1 MGNDEGKGLLSALK
15 RAFGDEKKPGKYQ
28 YLFLIFIFGAAIMF
42 FGNYFFDSEEQGST
56 AAVSGKNGKNNDSV
70 EVLGKN
76 KPAHENEMIKDY
88 ESYYENQLK
97 EALEQISGVSEVT
110 VVVNIDATEKRILE
124 KNKTIRS
131 QETNEVDQQGGERKV
146 LDQSEEEQ
154 LVIIREGDKEV
165 PIVLETKK
173 PQVRGVLVV
182 AKGAENV
189 QIEKRIIESVTKL
202 LDVPSHRVSVM
213 PRK

>member
-1 MGNDEGKGLLSALK
+1 MEQNRDKSLFSVFKKVFRDNE
-15 RAFGDEKKPGKYQ
+15 KPGKYQ
-28 YLFLIFIFGAAIMF
+28 YFILIFLFGAAIMV
-42 FGNYFFDSEEQGST
+42 FGNYLFNVEEEGTT
-56 AAVSGKNGKNNDSV
+56 ASISGKKGNHEESV
-70 EVLGKN
+70 EALGKT
-76 KPAHENEMIKDY
+76 KPSRENEMIKDY
-88 ESYYENQLK
+88 ESYYESQLK
-97 EALEQISGVSEVT
+97 DALEQISGVSDVT

-124 KNKTIRS
+124 KNTTIRS

-154 LVIIREGDKEV
+154 IVIVREGDKEV

-173 PQVRGVLVV
+173 PRVRGVLVV

-189 QIEKRIIESVTKL
+189 QVEKRIIEAVTKL

>member
-1 MGNDEGKGLLSALK
+1 M
-15 RAFGDEKKPGKYQ
+15 
-28 YLFLIFIFGAAIMF
+28 
-42 FGNYFFDSEEQGST
+42 
-56 AAVSGKNGKNNDSV
+56 
-70 EVLGKN
+70 
-76 KPAHENEMIKDY
+76 
-88 ESYYENQLK
+88 
-97 EALEQISGVSEVT
+97 
-110 VVVNIDATEKRILE
+110 
-124 KNKTIRS
+124 
-131 QETNEVDQQGGERKV
+131 DQQGGERKV